1 MDPKVLFGLLVG
13 TAVPAVFSALLI
25 KGVTRNAERLVHEI
39 HRQFATIPGL
49 KEGVKGVL
57 PEYDK
62 CIEMATEGALKE
74 LVPAGIFA
82 IMMTI
87 GVGFTGGVYAIG
99 GFLVGNILSGLL
111 LALFMSN
118 TGGLWDNAKK
128 VHRGW
133 QLWWQR
139 LRCS

>member
-1 MDPKVLFGLLVG
+1 MLSGWFTRF
-13 TAVPAVFSALLI
+13 TASSRP
-25 KGVTRNAERLVHEI
+25 
-39 HRQFATIPGL
+39 IPGL

-87 GVGFTGGVYAIG
+87 G
-99 GFLVGNILSGLL
+99 GL
-111 LALFMSN
+111 
-118 TGGLWDNAKK
+118 
-128 VHRGW
+128 HGW
-133 QLWWQR
+133 S
-139 LRCS
+139 LRDW